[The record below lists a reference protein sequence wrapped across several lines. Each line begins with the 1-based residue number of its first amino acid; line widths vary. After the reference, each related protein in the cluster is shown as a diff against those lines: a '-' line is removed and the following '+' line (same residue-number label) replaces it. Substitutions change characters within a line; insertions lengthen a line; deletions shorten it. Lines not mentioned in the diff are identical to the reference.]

1 MKRLSRWVL
10 ACGLA
15 VAMAAGAFTARAQGP
30 AMQEIAAT
38 DSAEAASQASGEQ
51 GVASPDVARA
61 VARDPVLE
69 ARATRLA
76 SELRCPVCQ
85 GLSIQDS
92 PSPLALQMKDL
103 IRTQVGQGLSDSE
116 VRGYFV
122 SKYGEWVLLEPR
134 ASGFNLLVY
143 LLPAGALLGGLGLLA
158 LAVRRWTAAPA
169 EEPGRP

>member
-1 MKRLSRWVL
+1 MRTLARLATVL
-10 ACGLA
+10 ALLLG
-15 VAMAAGAFTARAQGP
+15 GT
-30 AMQEIAAT
+30 
-38 DSAEAASQASGEQ
+38 
-51 GVASPDVARA
+51 GVAAQDDRAAEDLASPELARE

-69 ARATRLA
+69 SRATRLA
-76 SELRCPVCQ
+76 TELRCPVCQ

-103 IRTQVGQGLSDSE
+103 IRTQVGRGYTDEQ

-143 LLPAGALLGGLGLLA
+143 ILPALALLAGIGLLVV
-158 LAVRRWTAAPA
+158 AVRRWTTPVEETAGPPPSAP
-169 EEPGRP
+169 

>member
-1 MKRLSRWVL
+1 MSGR
-10 ACGLA
+10 A
-15 VAMAAGAFTARAQGP
+15 VAAALLALLLMAGRAAAQEATPLAEP
-30 AMQEIAAT
+30 A
-38 DSAEAASQASGEQ
+38 
-51 GVASPDVARA
+51 GVAGQDAVADIARA
-61 VARDPVLE
+61 VARDPGLE

-76 SELRCPVCQ
+76 AELRCPVCQ

-103 IRTQVGQGLSDSE
+103 IRTQVGQGYTDAE

-143 LLPAGALLGGLGLLA
+143 LLPALALLAGAA
-158 LAVRRWTAAPA
+158 LVVVAVRRWTAPT
-169 EEPGRP
+169 EERAGP